1 MRPGTRSRLRRHAL
15 LVPLVVAVATAAPR
29 RAPAQDIPTPP
40 PTVLRNVGVL
50 RPGDLLDVTVYRDK
64 ELSNKYLIDARG
76 MLQIP
81 GLGVIEAAG
90 LDPQQVKD
98 RLVEALRAQGFTNP
112 QIAVQPLVRISVLGD
127 VRNPGLFP
135 VEPGT
140 SLLQLVTIAGGP
152 AERADLRRVAVVRDG
167 RRFEVDL
174 ESGLSGSAAGRITL
188 ISNDLVVVPRRG
200 GFTREDVGIA
210 FSAFTSLLALVNIVI
225 SLRR

>member
-1 MRPGTRSRLRRHAL
+1 
-15 LVPLVVAVATAAPR
+15 VAATAG
-29 RAPAQDIPTPP
+29 RATAQEIPAAA
-40 PTVLRNVGVL
+40 PTVVRSVGVL
-50 RPGDLLDVTVYRDK
+50 RPGDVLDVTVYRDK
-64 ELSNKYLIDARG
+64 ELSNKYLIDATG
-76 MLQIP
+76 TLQIP
-81 GLGVIEAAG
+81 GLGVIQAAG
-90 LDPQQVKD
+90 LEPQAVKD

-112 QIAVQPLVRISVLGD
+112 QIAVQPLVRISVLGQ

-152 AERADLRRVAVVRDG
+152 NDRADLRRVGVVRDG

-188 ISNDLVVVPRRG
+188 ISNDLVVVPQRRG
-200 GFTREDVGIA
+200 FSREDFGIA
-210 FSAFTSLLALVNIVI
+210 ISALGAVLSVVNIVI